1 MSVLFPNDE
10 TIVAI
15 ATPPGQGGIGIIRL
29 SGPASIS
36 IADQLFRPAHG
47 RQVSSLESHTLTYG
61 QIIDPEN
68 YQLIDQSLMGLM
80 RAPRSY
86 TMEDT
91 IEFNCHGGQSVLKQ
105 VVELTIRYGAKVA
118 EPGEFTKRAF
128 LNGRLDLAQAEAV
141 ADLINAKT
149 ELSRQAAANQLVG
162 RLSEEIYELNDQIA
176 DLLAEV
182 EATVDFPDEELDLLD
197 RSAINYKA
205 LLISDAIKQILQTSN
220 NGRLL
225 REGLKIAILGKP
237 NVGKSS
243 LLNELLAIDRA
254 IVTEI
259 PGTTRD
265 TIEETWQLQGLPI
278 QLVDT
283 AGIRQT
289 NDLVE
294 KMGIEKSKAILQT
307 ANLILLVVDAS
318 RPLDENDQYLLKIV
332 EPKQTLFVLNKIDL
346 PIETSADELSSRF
359 SDGKTETSP
368 IIIQTSILDSIGIK
382 ELEEQILAV
391 VLETDLSQSVLVTNV
406 RHQEALQIAQ
416 TSVSQAID
424 SIQADMAAEFIALD
438 LRGAL
443 DSLGD
448 IVGHTTSDDIL
459 GRIFS
464 QFCIGK

>member
-1 MSVLFPNDE
+1 
-10 TIVAI
+10 
-15 ATPPGQGGIGIIRL
+15 
-29 SGPASIS
+29 
-36 IADQLFRPAHG
+36 
-47 RQVSSLESHTLTYG
+47 
-61 QIIDPEN
+61 
-68 YQLIDQSLMGLM
+68 MGLM

-105 VVELTIRYGAKVA
+105 VVKLTIRYGAKVA

-294 KMGIEKSKAILQT
+294 KIGIEKSKAILQT

-424 SIQADMAAEFIALD
+424 SIQADMAGEFITLD

>member
-1 MSVLFPNDE
+1 MSVLFPTDE
-10 TIVAI
+10 TIVAV
-15 ATPPGQGGIGIIRL
+15 ATPLGQGGIGIVRL

-36 IADQLFRPAHG
+36 IADRLFKPASG
-47 RQVSSLESHTLTYG
+47 RKVSSLKSHTLTYG

-68 YQLIDQSLMGLM
+68 HQLIDQSMLGLM
-80 RAPRSY
+80 RTPRSY

-91 IEFNCHGGQSVLKQ
+91 IEFNCHGGQAILKQ

-141 ADLINAKT
+141 ADLIQAKT
-149 ELSRQAAANQLVG
+149 ELSRQAATNQLEG
-162 RLSEEIYELNDQIA
+162 RLSEQIHKLNGQTA

-197 RSAINYKA
+197 LDTINQKAIQILDK
-205 LLISDAIKQILQTSN
+205 IKQILQTSK

-254 IVTEI
+254 IVTDI

-265 TIEETWQLQGLPI
+265 TIEETWQLKGLPI
-278 QLVDT
+278 HLVDT

-289 NDLVE
+289 DDLVE
-294 KMGIEKSKAILQT
+294 KIGVKKSQALLKS

-318 RPLDENDQYLLKIV
+318 IPLDENDQYLLKLV
-332 EPKQTLFVLNKIDL
+332 KHKQTLFVLNKIDL
-346 PIETSADELSSRF
+346 PIKTSENELLSRLSGETDDNPS
-359 SDGKTETSP
+359 
-368 IIIQTSILDSIGIK
+368 IIQTSMLDSVGIK
-382 ELEEQILAV
+382 ELEEEILTHA
-391 VLETDLSQSVLVTNV
+391 LETDLSQSVLVTNA
-406 RHQEALQIAQ
+406 RHQEALQAAQ
-416 TSVSQAID
+416 SAISQAID
-424 SIQADMAAEFIALD
+424 SIQADMPAEFIALD
-438 LRGAL
+438 LRGTL

-448 IVGHTTSDDIL
+448 IVGYTTSDDIL
-459 GRIFS
+459 GRIFA

>member
-15 ATPPGQGGIGIIRL
+15 STPPGQGGIGIVRL

-36 IADQLFRPAHG
+36 IADQLFKPAHG
-47 RQVSSLESHTLTYG
+47 RRVSDLESHTLTYG
-61 QIIDPEN
+61 QIIDPDN
-68 YQLIDQSLMGLM
+68 RQLIDQSLIGLM
-80 RAPRSY
+80 RTPRSY

-91 IEFNCHGGQSVLKQ
+91 VEFNCHGGQSVLRQ

-162 RLSEEIYELNDQIA
+162 RLSEQIYELNDQIA

-197 RSAINYKA
+197 RGTINHKA
-205 LLISDAIKQILQTSN
+205 SLISDTIKQILQTSN

-265 TIEETWQLQGLPI
+265 TIEETWQLKGLPI

-294 KMGIEKSKAILQT
+294 KIGIEKSTSLLQA

-318 RPLDENDQYLLKIV
+318 RPLDENDQYLLKLV

-346 PIETSADELSSRF
+346 PIETSAEELSDKF
-359 SDGKTETSP
+359 SDGKTNISP
-368 IIIQTSILDSIGIK
+368 IIVKTSILDSIGIK
-382 ELEEQILAV
+382 ELEEQILAIV
-391 VLETDLSQSVLVTNV
+391 METDLSQSVLVTNV
-406 RHQEALQIAQ
+406 RHQEALQNAQ
-416 TSVSQAID
+416 NSVSQAID